1 MPKINRDPSLD
12 ADLADEL
19 IGRLNELIENR
30 AARQA
35 VETLIGAHL
44 AVPQVLANHPTIQVD
59 TDAGA
64 GIIVRAGFLGLLN
77 GLVGTIQEGP
87 RSGWG
92 YVAAY
97 YDEHRLVRFIRT
109 DPQDDDQATEIA

>member
-1 MPKINRDPSLD
+1 V
-12 ADLADEL
+12 
-19 IGRLNELIENR
+19 
-30 AARQA
+30 RQA

-44 AVPQVLANHPTIQVD
+44 AVPPVLADHPTIQVD

-77 GLVGTIQEGP
+77 GLVGTIQDGP

-97 YDEHRLVRFIRT
+97 YDERRLVRFERT
-109 DPQDDDQATEIA
+109 DPLNEDPATETV